1 MSLIKKLKGKS
12 KEEKDIEREIR
23 YRKAK
28 TSINKYI
35 QKLEKVQKMVY
46 EQGKQ
51 AAKIGDDTFVRRQAV
66 KYMAIGERIKKGH
79 RLFLLMEEAR
89 LQRDLVQ
96 ISGDFVIFAK
106 DITASILEGPDVEK
120 ITSMQVEFE
129 KGLAQAEQIDEALS
143 TAVDL
148 ASEGILG
155 SEDLSESSVDSMIS
169 SMQGD
174 AIDEEPQLDE
184 RISKGISE
192 IESKMKQG

>member
-1 MSLIKKLKGKS
+1 MSILKKLKGKS

-51 AAKIGDDTFVRRQAV
+51 AAKIGDDAFVRRQAV

-96 ISGDFVIFAK
+96 ISGDFVVFAR
-106 DITASILEGPDVEK
+106 DITASILEGPDMEK

-148 ASEGILG
+148 ASESILG
-155 SEDLSESSVDSMIS
+155 SEDLSESSIDSMIS

>member
-12 KEEKDIEREIR
+12 KEEKEVEREIR

-51 AAKIGDDTFVRRQAV
+51 AAKIGDDAFVRRQAV

-96 ISGDFVIFAK
+96 ISGDFVVFAK

>member
-1 MSLIKKLKGKS
+1 MGLIKKIKGKS

-28 TSINKYI
+28 SSINQYI

-46 EQGKQ
+46 EQGKK
-51 AAKIGDDTFVRRQAV
+51 AAQIGDDAFVRRQAV
-66 KYMAIGERIKKGH
+66 KYMTISERIKKGH
-79 RLFLLMEEAR
+79 RLSLLMEEAR
-89 LQRDLVQ
+89 LQRDMVK
-96 ISGDFVIFAK
+96 ISGDFVGFAK
-106 DITASILEGPDVEK
+106 DITASIMEGPDVEQ

-143 TAVDL
+143 MAVDV
-148 ASEGILG
+148 ASEGILE
-155 SEDLSESSVDSMIS
+155 SDDLSENSIDSLVK
-169 SMQGD
+169 SMEGD

>member
-12 KEEKDIEREIR
+12 KEEKEVEREIR

-51 AAKIGDDTFVRRQAV
+51 AAKIGDDAFVRRQAV

-96 ISGDFVIFAK
+96 ISGDFVVFAK
-106 DITASILEGPDVEK
+106 DITSSILEGPDVEK
-120 ITSMQVEFE
+120 ITSMQVEFD

-155 SEDLSESSVDSMIS
+155 SEELSESSVDSMIS

-192 IESKMKQG
+192 IESKMKQS

>member
-12 KEEKDIEREIR
+12 KEEKEIEREIR

-51 AAKIGDDTFVRRQAV
+51 AAKIGDDAFVRRQAV

-96 ISGDFVIFAK
+96 ISGDFVVFAK

-155 SEDLSESSVDSMIS
+155 SEELSESSVDSMIS